1 MRMMTSPTEHMLL
14 EEVKAEYRWPLGT
27 LRHWI
32 RTGRLSS
39 FRIGRRRFVLRSD
52 VEQMIAHAIEHD
64 RAKHKVAP

>member
-1 MRMMTSPTEHMLL
+1 MLL
-14 EEVKAEYRWPLGT
+14 EEVRAEYRWPLGT

-32 RTGRLSS
+32 RLGRLPS

-52 VEQMIAHAIEHD
+52 VEQMIADAIEHD